1 MQPIR
6 PQRTSYART
15 RLARGAPSAAH
26 RLAVSKAMPASSVA
40 LYGRVCRVGSAC
52 AVSSWSAACDCLA
65 AGAPGRTACCPRPAR
80 LLAEAGGRRSAVR
93 QAATP
98 QRLRRDAA
106 ADANGQI
113 PVLSGS
119 GPKGR
124 SPKYAPW
131 GYLSVT
137 GWQSLTLLTGPAPAP
152 APQRAG
158 PGSVG
163 PRPAR
168 GRCSAM
174 PRRHCQLHGGL
185 YPHRYSREPAS
196 PGQAAVPGAGAPD
209 RARCPPL
216 GPDLSVGP
224 ESPATRASASGPAA
238 RPIRVAAQPRARRR
252 GAPAPTVKRH

>member
-1 MQPIR
+1 MTLRSSLGCRYGPSR
-6 PQRTSYART
+6 AKCHAADPPSAHKLCAHAAR
-15 RLARGAPSAAH
+15 ARAPSAAH
-26 RLAVSKAMPASSVA
+26 RLAVSNARVERRFVRPRLPRWFGVSAA
-40 LYGRVCRVGSAC
+40 LVRRVCRVGSAC
-52 AVSSWSAACDCLA
+52 ALSSWSAACDCLA

-98 QRLRRDAA
+98 QWLRRDAA

-124 SPKYAPW
+124 ALNTHPGATCP
-131 GYLSVT
+131 
-137 GWQSLTLLTGPAPAP
+137 SLGGSRSHFLRGRRRRRRHSALVPA
-152 APQRAG
+152 G
-158 PGSVG
+158 
-163 PRPAR
+163 RPAR

-185 YPHRYSREPAS
+185 YPHRYSREPAT

-209 RARCPPL
+209 RARRPPL
-216 GPDLSVGP
+216 EPDL
-224 ESPATRASASGPAA
+224 
-238 RPIRVAAQPRARRR
+238 
-252 GAPAPTVKRH
+252 

>member
-1 MQPIR
+1 
-6 PQRTSYART
+6 
-15 RLARGAPSAAH
+15 
-26 RLAVSKAMPASSVA
+26 MPASSVT
-40 LYGRVCRVGSAC
+40 LCGRVCRVGSAC

-98 QRLRRDAA
+98 QWLRRDAA

-124 SPKYAPW
+124 ALNTHPGATCP
-131 GYLSVT
+131 
-137 GWQSLTLLTGPAPAP
+137 SLGGSRSHFLRGRRRRRRHSALVPA
-152 APQRAG
+152 G
-158 PGSVG
+158 
-163 PRPAR
+163 RPAR

-174 PRRHCQLHGGL
+174 PRRHCQLHGGCIRTDTPGSL
-185 YPHRYSREPAS
+185 PARDRLLSRAQGPPTER
-196 PGQAAVPGAGAPD
+196 GAPLWG
-209 RARCPPL
+209 RT
-216 GPDLSVGP
+216 SK
-224 ESPATRASASGPAA
+224 SPATRASHGASGPAA